1 MTPMNFTKFR
11 KSLMFLTLTL
21 LVSCTSASPNI
32 SSDKKIAEAMT
43 KKFLA
48 GEILLTCGIS
58 CSGSWG
64 LIKAKQRKFYN
75 MELWAELA
83 ELTLKNGHEVDIN
96 YYYLGRS
103 AEGLGFTE
111 AAKVCYKNALMVVE
125 CAGRINNCD
134 GFDVPELV
142 TKRFKNL

>member
-111 AAKVCYKNALMVVE
+111 AAKVDYKNALMVVE
-125 CAGRINNCD
+125 SAGRINNCD

-142 TKRFKNL
+142 TKRFKSL

>member
-1 MTPMNFTKFR
+1 
-11 KSLMFLTLTL
+11 MFLTLRL
-21 LVSCTSASPNI
+21 LFSCTSASLNK
-32 SSDKKIAEAMT
+32 SSYKKKFEAIT

-48 GEILLTCGIS
+48 SEILLTCGIS

-111 AAKVCYKNALMVVE
+111 AAKVYYKNALVVFE
-125 CAGRINNCD
+125 CAGWINNCD
-134 GFDVPELV
+134 GFDVPKLV
-142 TKRFKNL
+142 TKRFKSL

>member
-111 AAKVCYKNALMVVE
+111 AAKVYYKNALVVFE
-125 CAGRINNCD
+125 CAGWINNCD

-142 TKRFKNL
+142 TKRFKSL

>member
-1 MTPMNFTKFR
+1 MTPMNFTKFK
-11 KSLMFLTLTL
+11 KSLMFLTLRL
-21 LVSCTSASPNI
+21 LFSCTSASLNK
-32 SSDKKIAEAMT
+32 SSYKKKFEAIT

-48 GEILLTCGIS
+48 SEILLTCGIS

-64 LIKAKQRKFYN
+64 LISAKQRKFYN
-75 MELWAELA
+75 MELWVELA
-83 ELTLKNGHEVDIN
+83 GLTLKNGHEVDIN
-96 YYYLGRS
+96 CYLRRS

-111 AAKVCYKNALMVVE
+111 AAKVDYKNALMVVE

>member
-1 MTPMNFTKFR
+1 
-11 KSLMFLTLTL
+11 
-21 LVSCTSASPNI
+21 
-32 SSDKKIAEAMT
+32 MT

-58 CSGSWG
+58 CSRSWG
-64 LIKAKQRKFYN
+64 LISAKQRKFYN
-75 MELWAELA
+75 MELWVELA
-83 ELTLKNGHEVDIN
+83 GLTLKNGHEVDIN

-111 AAKVCYKNALMVVE
+111 AAKVYYKNALVVFE
-125 CAGRINNCD
+125 CAGWINNCD

-142 TKRFKNL
+142 TKRFKSL